1 MHWFTRV
8 GNAET
13 GASVFTDDSFSTT
26 GSAKANSPE
35 NVSIEAAG
43 NTADGI
49 TKVHFGDRTIDI
61 FHGKV
66 YNLNGQYV
74 GDSLDGLPKGIYI
87 AAGKKYVV
95 K

>member
-1 MHWFTRV
+1 
-8 GNAET
+8 
-13 GASVFTDDSFSTT
+13 
-26 GSAKANSPE
+26 SAKANGPE

-74 GDSLDGLPKGIYI
+74 GDSLEGLPKGIYI